1 MNKIKLSAPNLN
13 LCFSIA
19 FKCYP
24 LACIRPWLQHPYLDP
39 SSTASTSSFSMNSMN
54 VWHWAWVQLLVL
66 LLPMETSTSMLGGGA
81 RVLGRSRGQG
91 MRRKR
96 AAAAGIRSSEVSSE
110 ICSAPTSMPPP
121 PSAPPSPRYL
131 WMARGQGRRRAASS
145 LGRALSNGPNRERL
159 FGPRRASASV

>member
-1 MNKIKLSAPNLN
+1 
-13 LCFSIA
+13 
-19 FKCYP
+19 
-24 LACIRPWLQHPYLDP
+24 
-39 SSTASTSSFSMNSMN
+39 MNSMN

-121 PSAPPSPRYL
+121 PPSAPPSHRALDICGWQGVRGGDEQPETLGERFLMGRTESVYL
-131 WMARGQGRRRAASS
+131 GRVVRLLQSSVPFSLSSVGCRTGGDAASDV
-145 LGRALSNGPNRERL
+145 P
-159 FGPRRASASV
+159 PK